1 MTLTPYRPLLAGFL
15 IVIAGLG
22 IGSTAQAGDAA
33 GQVYLAGCVHR
44 VGAVDLPGDK
54 FFTVAQV
61 IALGGG
67 PTGSA
72 DLRQVNLVR
81 MGAHGTHMTIVLD
94 ILDHDPLEKQIQV
107 MAGDVIV
114 VPERL

>member
-15 IVIAGLG
+15 IIMAGLG
-22 IGSTAQAGDAA
+22 SGLIAQADGTA
-33 GQVYLAGCVHR
+33 GTVYLAGCVHR

-81 MGAHGTHMTIVLD
+81 MGAHGTHVTIVLD
-94 ILDHDPLEKQIQV
+94 ILDHDPLEKKIQV
-107 MAGDVIV
+107 LAGDVIV